1 MMPKH
6 LSNKEEEYIAMSTS
20 IKTVRLTTAQAL
32 VRFLVSQ
39 YVMQGDGTEL
49 PLFAGVWA
57 IFGHGNV
64 AGIGEALYQVKQQ
77 LPTYR
82 GHNEQSMALAA
93 IAFAKARQRQQVMVA
108 TTSIGPGATNLVT
121 AAGVAY
127 VNRLPVLLVP
137 GDVFASGQPDPVLQ
151 QTENFADGSAT
162 VNDTLRP
169 VSRYFHRITRPEQL
183 IQALP
188 RAMVALTDP
197 ALCGPATLSICQDV
211 QSLAFDYPEYLFEK
225 RVWRLRRQG
234 ADQYELA
241 QAVQLLLAAKQPVIV
256 AGGGVRY
263 SFAEGALQ
271 AFAKRHQIPVIETQA
286 GKSSM
291 LASDPLNAGAVGVTG
306 VDSANDLAA
315 NADVILAVG
324 TRLQDFIS
332 GSNTLFKG
340 QVIQLNVQPIDAVK
354 YRAQSLLSD
363 AKLGL
368 QALSSQLGNYVTPV
382 AWQQRVEDGI
392 ATWNKVCEGVF
403 PADDQHTMPSDAQV
417 IAAVNT
423 SVDTNAVVVA
433 AAGSLP
439 SELHKHWRAEQV
451 GGYHVE
457 YGYSCMGYEICG
469 GVGAKLACPDREVVV
484 MVGDGSYMMM
494 NSDVATAVSMGLQL
508 TIVVL
513 DNRGFSCIN
522 RLQMATGGANFNN
535 LLQDTY
541 NKGLAQIDF
550 AGHARSMGAHADHVT
565 TIGELKHAVHDAR
578 QRPGVSVVVIDTD
591 PLHCSPGGAYWE
603 VEVPEVSTREE
614 VIAKHQEWTAKR
626 IAERGY

>member
-1 MMPKH
+1 
-6 LSNKEEEYIAMSTS
+6 MSKTMQ
-20 IKTVRLTTAQAL
+20 TVRLTTAQAL
-32 VRFLVSQ
+32 TRFLINQ
-39 YVMQGDGTEL
+39 YVELDDGSEL

-64 AGIGEALYQVKQQ
+64 AGIGEALYQVQDQ

-151 QTENFADGSAT
+151 QSENFADGSST

-188 RAMVALTDP
+188 RAMVALTDA
-197 ALCGPATLSICQDV
+197 ALCGPATISICQDV
-211 QSLAFDYPEYLFEK
+211 QSLAFDYPAYMFEK

-234 ADQYELA
+234 PDANELK
-241 QAVQLLLAAKQPVIV
+241 QAVKTLLSAKQPVIV

-263 SFAEGALQ
+263 SLAESELQ
-271 AFAKRHQIPVIETQA
+271 AFAKRHKIPVIETQA

-291 LASDPLNAGAVGVTG
+291 LANDPLNAGAVGVTG

-315 NADVILAVG
+315 NADVVLAVG

-340 QVIQLNVQPIDAVK
+340 QVIQLNVQPMDAIK
-354 YRAQSLLSD
+354 YRAQGLLSD
-363 AKLGL
+363 ARLGL
-368 QALSSQLGNYVTPV
+368 QALSSHLAGYVAPV
-382 AWQQRVEDGI
+382 EWQQR
-392 ATWNKVCEGVF
+392 ATAGMTDWAQLCEGILPTTDEQV
-403 PADDQHTMPSDAQV
+403 MPSDAQV
-417 IAAVNT
+417 VAAVNA
-423 SVDTNAVVVA
+423 SVDENAVVVA

-439 SELHKHWRAEQV
+439 SELHKHWRAKQV
-451 GGYHVE
+451 GGYHLE

-469 GVGAKLACPDREVVV
+469 GVGVKLACPERDVVV

-494 NSDVATAVSMGLQL
+494 NSDIATAVSMGLKL

-541 NKGLAQIDF
+541 HKGLAQIDF
-550 AGHARSMGAHADHVT
+550 AGHARSMGAQADHVANV
-565 TIGELKHAVHDAR
+565 GELKQALHSAR
-578 QRPGVSVVVIDTD
+578 QQEGVSVVVIDTD

-603 VEVPEVSTREE
+603 VEVPSVSEREE
-614 VIAKHQEWTAKR
+614 VTAKHQEWTAQR
-626 IAERGY
+626 IAARGY

>member
-1 MMPKH
+1 MGQCPGAKVTH
-6 LSNKEEEYIAMSTS
+6 RVSSYVKNYANRSINDCPSVDSLFLINQHVELDDGEE
-20 IKTVRLTTAQAL
+20 VP
-32 VRFLVSQ
+32 F
-39 YVMQGDGTEL
+39 
-49 PLFAGVWA
+49 FAGVWA

-64 AGIGEALYQVKQQ
+64 AGIGEALYQVRDQ

-151 QTENFADGSAT
+151 QSENFADGSST
-162 VNDTLRP
+162 VNDALRP

-188 RAMVALTDP
+188 RAMVALTDA
-197 ALCGPATLSICQDV
+197 ALCGPATISICQDV
-211 QSLAFDYPEYLFEK
+211 QSLAFDYPKHMFEK

-234 ADQYELA
+234 PDQHELN
-241 QAVQLLLAAKQPVIV
+241 QAVSTLLAAKQPVIV

-263 SFAEGALQ
+263 SLAENELQ

-315 NADVILAVG
+315 NADVVLAVG

-340 QVIQLNVQPIDAVK
+340 QVIQLNVQPIDVVK

-363 AKLGL
+363 ARLGL
-368 QALSSQLGNYVTPV
+368 KALSSQLGNYMSPE
-382 AWQQRVEDGI
+382 AWQHRNQAGI
-392 ATWNKVCEGVF
+392 AAWALLCEGIL
-403 PADDQHTMPSDAQV
+403 PAADDQAIPSDAQV
-417 IAAVNT
+417 VAAVNVT
-423 SVDTNAVVVA
+423 VNDNAVVVA

-451 GGYHVE
+451 GGYHLE

-494 NSDVATAVSMGLQL
+494 NSDIATAVSMGLKL
-508 TIVVL
+508 YIC
-513 DNRGFSCIN
+513 SHH
-522 RLQMATGGANFNN
+522 N
-535 LLQDTY
+535 L
-541 NKGLAQIDF
+541 
-550 AGHARSMGAHADHVT
+550 
-565 TIGELKHAVHDAR
+565 
-578 QRPGVSVVVIDTD
+578 
-591 PLHCSPGGAYWE
+591 
-603 VEVPEVSTREE
+603 
-614 VIAKHQEWTAKR
+614 
-626 IAERGY
+626 

>member
-1 MMPKH
+1 
-6 LSNKEEEYIAMSTS
+6 MSTRTQT
-20 IKTVRLTTAQAL
+20 IRLTAAQAL
-32 VRFLVSQ
+32 TRFLINQ
-39 YVMQGDGTEL
+39 HMQIDNGEQL
-49 PLFAGVWA
+49 PFFAGVWA

-64 AGIGEALYQVKQQ
+64 AGIGEALYQVQEQ

-93 IAFAKARQRQQVMVA
+93 IAFAKARRRQQVMVA

-151 QTENFADGSAT
+151 QAENFADGSST
-162 VNDTLRP
+162 VNDSLRP

-211 QSLAFDYPEYLFEK
+211 QSLAFDYPAYLFEK

-234 ADQYELA
+234 PDDHELS
-241 QAVQLLLAAKQPVIV
+241 QAVDMLLAAKQPVIV
-256 AGGGVRY
+256 AGGGVHY
-263 SFAEGALQ
+263 SLAESELQ
-271 AFAKRHQIPVIETQA
+271 AFAQRHQIPVIETQA

-315 NADVILAVG
+315 TADVVLAVG

-332 GSNTLFKG
+332 GSNTLFTGK
-340 QVIQLNVQPIDAVK
+340 VIQLNVQPMDTIK

-368 QALSSQLGNYVTPV
+368 DALTSKLEGYVSPA
-382 AWQQRVEDGI
+382 AWQQKTQTGI
-392 ATWNKVCEGVF
+392 KAWASLCEGIL
-403 PADDQHTMPSDAQV
+403 PATDDQAIPSDAQV
-417 IAAVNT
+417 IAAVNA
-423 SVDTNAVVVA
+423 SVDANAVVVA

-439 SELHKHWRAEQV
+439 SELHKHWRAEQI
-451 GGYHVE
+451 GGYHLE

-513 DNRGFSCIN
+513 DNAGFSCIN

-535 LLQDTY
+535 LLKDTY
-541 NKGLAQIDF
+541 HQGLAQIDF
-550 AGHARSMGAHADHVT
+550 AGHARAMGAY
-565 TIGELKHAVHDAR
+565 AVHVDDIGGLKQAVKAAR
-578 QRPGVSVVVIDTD
+578 SRQGVSVVVIDTD
-591 PLHCSPGGAYWE
+591 PLACSPGGAYWE
-603 VEVPEVSTREE
+603 VEVPEVSAREE
-614 VIAKHQEWTAKR
+614 VVAKHQEWVAKR
-626 IAERGY
+626 MANRGY

>member
-1 MMPKH
+1 
-6 LSNKEEEYIAMSTS
+6 MSTTTRT
-20 IKTVRLTTAQAL
+20 IRLTAAQAL
-32 VRFLVSQ
+32 TRFLINQ
-39 YVMQGDGTEL
+39 HTKLDNGEEM
-49 PLFAGVWA
+49 PFFAGVWA

-64 AGIGEALYQVKQQ
+64 AGVGEALYQVKDQ
-77 LPTYR
+77 LPTFR

-93 IAFAKARQRQQVMVA
+93 IEFAKARQRQQAMVA
-108 TTSIGPGATNLVT
+108 TTSLGPGATNLVT

-151 QTENFADGSAT
+151 QSENFADGSST
-162 VNDTLRP
+162 VNDSLRP

-188 RAMVALTDP
+188 KAMVALTDP
-197 ALCGPATLSICQDV
+197 ALCGPATISLCQDV
-211 QSLAFDYPEYLFEK
+211 QSLAFDFPEYLFEK

-234 ADQYELA
+234 PDEYELS
-241 QAVQLLLAAKQPVIV
+241 QAANTLLTAKKPVIV

-263 SFAEGALQ
+263 SMAENQLQ

-315 NADVILAVG
+315 NADVVLAVG

-332 GSNTLFKG
+332 GSNTLFTG
-340 QVIQLNVQPIDAVK
+340 QVIQLNVQPMDAIK
-354 YRAQSLLSD
+354 FRAQSLLSD

-368 QALSSQLGNYVTPV
+368 ELLSSKLGNYVSPA
-382 AWQQRVEDGI
+382 AWQQTSHAGISSWAKICEDI
-392 ATWNKVCEGVF
+392 LPA
-403 PADDQHTMPSDAQV
+403 ADDKTIPSDAQV
-417 IAAVNT
+417 IAAVNA
-423 SVDTNAVVVA
+423 SVDDNAVVVA

-439 SELHKHWRAEQV
+439 AELHKHWRAQQV
-451 GGYHVE
+451 GGYHLE

-469 GVGAKLACPDREVVV
+469 GVGAKLACPERDVVV

-494 NSDVATAVSMGLQL
+494 NSDIATAVSMGLQL

-513 DNRGFSCIN
+513 DNEGFSCIN

-535 LLQDTY
+535 LLKDTY

-550 AGHARSMGAHADHVT
+550 AGHARSMGAHAVHVDD
-565 TIGELKHAVHDAR
+565 IGGLKQAVQEAR
-578 QRPGVSVVVIDTD
+578 KRLGVSVVVIDTD
-591 PLHCSPGGAYWE
+591 PLISSPGGAYWE
-603 VEVPEVSTREE
+603 VEVPEVSAREE
-614 VIAKHQEWTAKR
+614 VVDQHQQWTQKR
-626 IAERGY
+626 IAHRGY

>member
-1 MMPKH
+1 
-6 LSNKEEEYIAMSTS
+6 MSTRTQT
-20 IKTVRLTTAQAL
+20 IRLTAAQAL
-32 VRFLVSQ
+32 TRFLINQ
-39 YVMQGDGTEL
+39 HMQIDNGEQL
-49 PLFAGVWA
+49 PFFAGVWA

-64 AGIGEALYQVKQQ
+64 AGIGEALYQVQEQ

-93 IAFAKARQRQQVMVA
+93 IAFAKARRRQQVMVA

-151 QTENFADGSAT
+151 QAENFADGSST
-162 VNDTLRP
+162 VNDSLRP

-211 QSLAFDYPEYLFEK
+211 QSLAFDYPAYLFEK

-234 ADQYELA
+234 PDDHELS
-241 QAVQLLLAAKQPVIV
+241 QAVDMLLAAKQPVIV
-256 AGGGVRY
+256 AGGGVHY
-263 SFAEGALQ
+263 SLAESELQ
-271 AFAKRHQIPVIETQA
+271 AFAQRHQIPVIETQA

-315 NADVILAVG
+315 TADVVLAVG

-332 GSNTLFKG
+332 GSNTLFTGK
-340 QVIQLNVQPIDAVK
+340 VIQLNVQPMDTIK

-368 QALSSQLGNYVTPV
+368 DALTSKLEGYVSPA
-382 AWQQRVEDGI
+382 AWQQKTQTGI
-392 ATWNKVCEGVF
+392 KAWASMCEGIL
-403 PADDQHTMPSDAQV
+403 PASDDQAIPSDAQV
-417 IAAVNT
+417 IAAVNA
-423 SVDTNAVVVA
+423 SVDANAVVVA

-439 SELHKHWRAEQV
+439 SELHKHWRAEQI
-451 GGYHVE
+451 GGYHLE

-513 DNRGFSCIN
+513 DNAGFSCIN

-535 LLQDTY
+535 LLKDTY
-541 NKGLAQIDF
+541 HQGLAQIDF
-550 AGHARSMGAHADHVT
+550 AGHARAMGAY
-565 TIGELKHAVHDAR
+565 AVHVDDIGGLKQAVQAAR
-578 QRPGVSVVVIDTD
+578 SRQGVSVVVIDTD
-591 PLHCSPGGAYWE
+591 PLACSPGGAYWE
-603 VEVPEVSTREE
+603 VEVPEVSAREE
-614 VIAKHQEWTAKR
+614 VVAKHQEWVAKR
-626 IAERGY
+626 MANRGY

>member
-1 MMPKH
+1 
-6 LSNKEEEYIAMSTS
+6 MSTTMQT
-20 IKTVRLTTAQAL
+20 IRLTTAQAL
-32 VRFLVSQ
+32 TRFLINQHVELD
-39 YVMQGDGTEL
+39 DGEEV
-49 PLFAGVWA
+49 PFFAGVWA

-64 AGIGEALYQVKQQ
+64 AGIGEALYQVRDQ

-151 QTENFADGSAT
+151 QSENFADGSST
-162 VNDTLRP
+162 VNDALRP

-188 RAMVALTDP
+188 RAMVALTDA
-197 ALCGPATLSICQDV
+197 ALCGPATISICQDV
-211 QSLAFDYPEYLFEK
+211 QSLAFDYPKHMFEK

-234 ADQYELA
+234 PDQHELN
-241 QAVQLLLAAKQPVIV
+241 QAVSTLLAAKQPVIV

-263 SFAEGALQ
+263 SLAENELQ

-306 VDSANDLAA
+306 VDSANELAA
-315 NADVILAVG
+315 NADVVLAVG

-340 QVIQLNVQPIDAVK
+340 QVIQLNVQPIDVVK

-363 AKLGL
+363 ARLGL
-368 QALSSQLGNYVTPV
+368 QALSSQLGDYMSPE
-382 AWQQRVEDGI
+382 AWQQRNQEGI
-392 ATWNKVCEGVF
+392 SAWALLCEGIL
-403 PADDQHTMPSDAQV
+403 PAADDQEIPSDAQV
-417 IAAVNT
+417 VAAVNVT
-423 SVDTNAVVVA
+423 VDVNAVVVA

-451 GGYHVE
+451 GGYHLE

-494 NSDVATAVSMGLQL
+494 NSDIATAVSMGLQL

-541 NKGLAQIDF
+541 HKGLAQIDF
-550 AGHARSMGAHADHVT
+550 AGHARAMGARADHVAN
-565 TIGELKHAVHDAR
+565 IGELKQAVQAAR
-578 QRPGVSVVVIDTD
+578 ERKGVSVVVIDTD

-603 VEVPEVSTREE
+603 VEVPSVSAREE
-614 VIAKHQEWTAKR
+614 VVAKHQEWTAKR
-626 IAERGY
+626 MAERGY

>member
-1 MMPKH
+1 
-6 LSNKEEEYIAMSTS
+6 MSTTTRT
-20 IKTVRLTTAQAL
+20 IRLTAAQAL
-32 VRFLVSQ
+32 TRFLINQHTMLDNGEEV
-39 YVMQGDGTEL
+39 
-49 PLFAGVWA
+49 PFFAGVWA

-64 AGIGEALYQVKQQ
+64 AGVGEALYQVQDQ

-93 IAFAKARQRQQVMVA
+93 IAFAKSRQRQQVMVA

-151 QTENFADGSAT
+151 QSENFADGSST
-162 VNDTLRP
+162 VNDSLRP
-169 VSRYFHRITRPEQL
+169 VSRYFHRISRPEQL

-188 RAMVALTDP
+188 KAMVALTDP
-197 ALCGPATLSICQDV
+197 ALCGPATISLCQDV

-234 ADQYELA
+234 PDQYELS
-241 QAVQLLLAAKQPVIV
+241 QAVATLLAAKQPVIV

-263 SFAEGALQ
+263 SLAESALQ

-315 NADVILAVG
+315 NADVVLAVG

-340 QVIQLNVQPIDAVK
+340 QVIQLNVQPMDAVK

-368 QALSSQLGNYVTPV
+368 QVLSSELGAYVTPA
-382 AWQQRVEDGI
+382 AWQQRAAEGI
-392 ATWNKVCEGVF
+392 SAWAQLCEGIL
-403 PADDQHTMPSDAQV
+403 PATNEQVIPSDAQV
-417 IAAVNT
+417 IAAVNS
-423 SVDTNAVVVA
+423 SVDKNAVVVA

-451 GGYHVE
+451 GGYHLE

-469 GVGAKLACPDREVVV
+469 GVGAKLACPDREIVV

-494 NSDVATAVSMGLQL
+494 NSDIATAVSMGLKL

-535 LLQDTY
+535 LLKDTY
-541 NKGLAQIDF
+541 HQGLAQIDF
-550 AGHARSMGAHADHVT
+550 AGHAQSMGAHAIHVDD
-565 TIGELKHAVHDAR
+565 IGGLKQAVQAAR
-578 QRPGVSVVVIDTD
+578 MRTGVSVVVIDTD
-591 PLHCSPGGAYWE
+591 PLVCSPGGAYWE
-603 VEVPEVSTREE
+603 VEVPEVSAREE
-614 VIAKHQEWTAKR
+614 VATQHQEWTAKR
-626 IAERGY
+626 IANRGY

>member
-1 MMPKH
+1 
-6 LSNKEEEYIAMSTS
+6 MSTRTQT
-20 IKTVRLTTAQAL
+20 IRLTAAQAL
-32 VRFLVSQ
+32 TRFLINQ
-39 YVMQGDGTEL
+39 HMQIDNGEQL
-49 PLFAGVWA
+49 PFFAGVWA

-64 AGIGEALYQVKQQ
+64 AGIGEALYQVQEQ

-93 IAFAKARQRQQVMVA
+93 IAFAKARRRQQVMVA

-151 QTENFADGSAT
+151 QAENFADGSST
-162 VNDTLRP
+162 VNDSLRP

-211 QSLAFDYPEYLFEK
+211 QSLAFDYPAYLFEK

-234 ADQYELA
+234 PDEHELS
-241 QAVQLLLAAKQPVIV
+241 QAVDMLLAAKQPVIV
-256 AGGGVRY
+256 AGGGVHY
-263 SFAEGALQ
+263 SLAESELQ
-271 AFAKRHQIPVIETQA
+271 AFAQRHQIPVIETQA

-315 NADVILAVG
+315 TADVVLAVG

-332 GSNTLFKG
+332 GSNTLFAGK
-340 QVIQLNVQPIDAVK
+340 VIQLNVQPMDTIK

-368 QALSSQLGNYVTPV
+368 DALTSKLEGYVSPA
-382 AWQQRVEDGI
+382 AWQQKTQTGI
-392 ATWNKVCEGVF
+392 KAWASLCEGIL
-403 PADDQHTMPSDAQV
+403 PATDDQAIPSDAQV
-417 IAAVNT
+417 IAAVNA
-423 SVDTNAVVVA
+423 SVDANAVVVA

-439 SELHKHWRAEQV
+439 SELHKHWRAEQI
-451 GGYHVE
+451 GGYHLE

-494 NSDVATAVSMGLQL
+494 NSDVATAVSMGLQI

-513 DNRGFSCIN
+513 DNAGFSCIN

-535 LLQDTY
+535 LLKDTY
-541 NKGLAQIDF
+541 HQGLAKIDF
-550 AGHARSMGAHADHVT
+550 AGHARAMGAY
-565 TIGELKHAVHDAR
+565 AVHVDDIGGLKQAVKAAR
-578 QRPGVSVVVIDTD
+578 SRQGVSVVVIDTD
-591 PLHCSPGGAYWE
+591 PLACSPGGAYWE
-603 VEVPEVSTREE
+603 VEVPEVSAREE
-614 VIAKHQEWTAKR
+614 VVAKHQEWVAKR
-626 IAERGY
+626 MANRGY

>member
-1 MMPKH
+1 
-6 LSNKEEEYIAMSTS
+6 MSKTMQ
-20 IKTVRLTTAQAL
+20 TVRLTTAQAL
-32 VRFLVSQ
+32 TRFLINQHVELD
-39 YVMQGDGTEL
+39 DGSEL
-49 PLFAGVWA
+49 PFFAGVWA

-64 AGIGEALYQVKQQ
+64 AGIGEALYQVQDQ

-151 QTENFADGSAT
+151 QSENFADGSST

-188 RAMVALTDP
+188 RAMVALTDA
-197 ALCGPATLSICQDV
+197 ALCGPATISICQDV
-211 QSLAFDYPEYLFEK
+211 QSLAFDYPAYMFEK

-234 ADQYELA
+234 PDANELK
-241 QAVQLLLAAKQPVIV
+241 QAVKTLLSAKQPVVV

-263 SFAEGALQ
+263 SLAESELQ
-271 AFAKRHQIPVIETQA
+271 AFAKRHKIPVIETQA

-291 LASDPLNAGAVGVTG
+291 LANDPLNAGAVGVTG

-315 NADVILAVG
+315 NADVVLAVG

-340 QVIQLNVQPIDAVK
+340 QVIQLNVQPMDAIK
-354 YRAQSLLSD
+354 YRAQGLLSD
-363 AKLGL
+363 ARLGL
-368 QALSSQLGNYVTPV
+368 QALSSHLAGYVAPV
-382 AWQQRVEDGI
+382 EWQQRATAGI
-392 ATWNKVCEGVF
+392 SDWAQLCEGIL
-403 PADDQHTMPSDAQV
+403 PATDEQVMPSDAQV
-417 IAAVNT
+417 VAAVNT
-423 SVDTNAVVVA
+423 SVDENAVVVA

-439 SELHKHWRAEQV
+439 SELHKHWRAKQV
-451 GGYHVE
+451 GGYHLE

-469 GVGAKLACPDREVVV
+469 GVGVKLACPEREVVV

-494 NSDVATAVSMGLQL
+494 NSDIATAVSMGLKL

-541 NKGLAQIDF
+541 HKGLAQIDF
-550 AGHARSMGAHADHVT
+550 AGHARSMGAQADHVANV
-565 TIGELKHAVHDAR
+565 GELKQALHSAR
-578 QRPGVSVVVIDTD
+578 QQEGVNVVVIDTD

-603 VEVPEVSTREE
+603 VEVPSVSDREE
-614 VIAKHQEWTAKR
+614 VTAKHQEWTAQR
-626 IAERGY
+626 IAARGY

>member
-1 MMPKH
+1 MPTT
-6 LSNKEEEYIAMSTS
+6 MQTTMQ
-20 IKTVRLTTAQAL
+20 TVRLTSAQAL
-32 VRFLVSQ
+32 TRFLINQHIELDDGSQ
-39 YVMQGDGTEL
+39 M

-64 AGIGEALYQVKQQ
+64 AGIGEALYQVRDQ

-151 QTENFADGSAT
+151 QSENFADGSST

-169 VSRYFHRITRPEQL
+169 VSRYFQRITRPEQL

-188 RAMVALTDP
+188 RAMVALTDA
-197 ALCGPATLSICQDV
+197 ALCGPATISICQDV
-211 QSLAFDYPEYLFEK
+211 QSLAFDYPEYMFEK
-225 RVWRLRRQG
+225 KVWRLRRQG
-234 ADQYELA
+234 PDQYELK
-241 QAVQLLLAAKQPVIV
+241 QAVEALLGAKQPVIV
-256 AGGGVRY
+256 AGGGVHY
-263 SFAEGALQ
+263 SLAESELQ

-291 LASDPLNAGAVGVTG
+291 LANDPLNAGAVGVTG

-315 NADVILAVG
+315 NADVVLAVG

-340 QVIQLNVQPIDAVK
+340 QVIQLNVQPMDAVK

-363 AKLGL
+363 ARLGL
-368 QALSSQLGNYVTPV
+368 QALSSALGAYVSPA
-382 AWQQRVEDGI
+382 AWQQRAAEGI
-392 ATWNKVCEGVF
+392 SAWAHLCESIL
-403 PADDQHTMPSDAQV
+403 PAADEQVMPSDAQV
-417 IAAVNT
+417 VAAVNS
-423 SVDTNAVVVA
+423 SVDENAVVVA

-439 SELHKHWRAEQV
+439 SELHKHWRAKQV
-451 GGYHVE
+451 GGYHLE

-469 GVGAKLACPDREVVV
+469 GVGVKLACPEREVVV

-494 NSDVATAVSMGLQL
+494 NSDIATAVSMGLKL

-535 LLQDTY
+535 LLHDTY

-550 AGHARSMGAHADHVT
+550 AGHAQSMGAHADHVANV
-565 TIGELKHAVHDAR
+565 GELKQAVQAAR
-578 QRPGVSVVVIDTD
+578 QREGVSVVVIDTD

-603 VEVPEVSTREE
+603 VEVPEVSAREE
-614 VIAKHQEWTAKR
+614 VTAKHQEWTAQR
-626 IAERGY
+626 IAARGY

>member
-1 MMPKH
+1 
-6 LSNKEEEYIAMSTS
+6 MSTTTRT
-20 IKTVRLTTAQAL
+20 IRLTAAQAL
-32 VRFLVSQ
+32 TRFLINQ
-39 YVMQGDGTEL
+39 HTKLDNGEEM
-49 PLFAGVWA
+49 PFFAGVWA

-64 AGIGEALYQVKQQ
+64 AGVGEALYQVKDQ
-77 LPTYR
+77 LPTFR

-93 IAFAKARQRQQVMVA
+93 IAFAKARQRQQAMVA
-108 TTSIGPGATNLVT
+108 TTSLGPGATNLVT

-151 QTENFADGSAT
+151 QSENFADGSST
-162 VNDTLRP
+162 VNDSLRP

-188 RAMVALTDP
+188 KAMVALTDP
-197 ALCGPATLSICQDV
+197 ALCGPATISLCQDV
-211 QSLAFDYPEYLFEK
+211 QSLVFDFPEYLFEK

-234 ADQYELA
+234 PDEYELS
-241 QAVQLLLAAKQPVIV
+241 QAANTLLTAKKPVIV

-263 SFAEGALQ
+263 SMAENQLQ

-315 NADVILAVG
+315 NADVVLAVG

-332 GSNTLFKG
+332 GSNTLFIG
-340 QVIQLNVQPIDAVK
+340 QVIQLNVQPMDAIK
-354 YRAQSLLSD
+354 FRAQSLLSD

-368 QALSSQLGNYVTPV
+368 ELLSSKLGNYVSPA
-382 AWQQRVEDGI
+382 AWQQTSHAGISSWAKICEDI
-392 ATWNKVCEGVF
+392 LPA
-403 PADDQHTMPSDAQV
+403 ADDKTIPSDAQV
-417 IAAVNT
+417 IAAVNA
-423 SVDTNAVVVA
+423 SVDDNAVVVA

-439 SELHKHWRAEQV
+439 AELHKHWRAQQV
-451 GGYHVE
+451 GGYHLE

-469 GVGAKLACPDREVVV
+469 GVGAKLACPERDVVV

-494 NSDVATAVSMGLQL
+494 NSDIATAVSMGLQL

-513 DNRGFSCIN
+513 DNEGFSCIN

-535 LLQDTY
+535 LLKDTY

-550 AGHARSMGAHADHVT
+550 AGHARSMGAHAVHVDD
-565 TIGELKHAVHDAR
+565 IGGLKQAVQEAR
-578 QRPGVSVVVIDTD
+578 KRLGVSVVVIDTD
-591 PLHCSPGGAYWE
+591 PLINSPGGAYWE
-603 VEVPEVSTREE
+603 VEVPEVSAREE
-614 VIAKHQEWTAKR
+614 VVDQHQQWTQKR
-626 IAERGY
+626 IAHRGY

>member
-1 MMPKH
+1 
-6 LSNKEEEYIAMSTS
+6 MSKTMQ
-20 IKTVRLTTAQAL
+20 TVRLTTAQAL
-32 VRFLVSQ
+32 TRFLINQHVELD
-39 YVMQGDGTEL
+39 DGSEL
-49 PLFAGVWA
+49 PFFAGVWA

-64 AGIGEALYQVKQQ
+64 AGIGEALYQVQDQ

-151 QTENFADGSAT
+151 QSENFADGSST

-188 RAMVALTDP
+188 RAMVALTDA
-197 ALCGPATLSICQDV
+197 ALCGPATISICQDV
-211 QSLAFDYPEYLFEK
+211 QSLAFDYPAYMFEK

-234 ADQYELA
+234 PDANELK
-241 QAVQLLLAAKQPVIV
+241 QAVKTLLSAKQPVIV

-263 SFAEGALQ
+263 SLAESELQ
-271 AFAKRHQIPVIETQA
+271 AFAKRHKIPVIETQA

-291 LASDPLNAGAVGVTG
+291 LANDPLNAGAVGVTG

-315 NADVILAVG
+315 NADVVLAVG

-340 QVIQLNVQPIDAVK
+340 QVIQLNVQPMDAIK
-354 YRAQSLLSD
+354 YRAQGLLSD
-363 AKLGL
+363 ARLGL
-368 QALSSQLGNYVTPV
+368 QALSSHLAGYVAPV
-382 AWQQRVEDGI
+382 EWQQRATAGI
-392 ATWNKVCEGVF
+392 SDWAHLCEGIL
-403 PADDQHTMPSDAQV
+403 PATDEQVMPSDAQV
-417 IAAVNT
+417 VAAVNT
-423 SVDTNAVVVA
+423 SVDENAVVVA

-439 SELHKHWRAEQV
+439 SELHKHWRAKQV
-451 GGYHVE
+451 GGYHLE

-469 GVGAKLACPDREVVV
+469 GVGVKLACPEREVVV

-494 NSDVATAVSMGLQL
+494 NSDIATAVSMGLKL

-541 NKGLAQIDF
+541 HKGLAQIDF
-550 AGHARSMGAHADHVT
+550 AGHARSMGAQADHVANV
-565 TIGELKHAVHDAR
+565 GELKQALHSAR
-578 QRPGVSVVVIDTD
+578 QQEGVSVVVIDTD

-603 VEVPEVSTREE
+603 VEVPSVSDREE
-614 VIAKHQEWTAKR
+614 VTAKHQEWTAQR
-626 IAERGY
+626 IAARGY

>member
-1 MMPKH
+1 
-6 LSNKEEEYIAMSTS
+6 MSKTMQ
-20 IKTVRLTTAQAL
+20 TVRLTTAQAL
-32 VRFLVSQ
+32 TRFLINQHVELD
-39 YVMQGDGTEL
+39 DGSEL

-64 AGIGEALYQVKQQ
+64 AGIGEALYQVQDQ

-151 QTENFADGSAT
+151 QSENFADGSST

-188 RAMVALTDP
+188 RAMVALTDA
-197 ALCGPATLSICQDV
+197 ALCGPATISICQDV
-211 QSLAFDYPEYLFEK
+211 QSLAFDYPAYMFEK

-234 ADQYELA
+234 PDANELK
-241 QAVQLLLAAKQPVIV
+241 QAVKTLLSAKQPVIV

-263 SFAEGALQ
+263 SLAESELQ
-271 AFAKRHQIPVIETQA
+271 AFAKRHKIPVIETQA

-291 LASDPLNAGAVGVTG
+291 LANDPLNAGAVGVTG

-315 NADVILAVG
+315 NADVVLAVG

-340 QVIQLNVQPIDAVK
+340 QVIQLNVQPMDAIK
-354 YRAQSLLSD
+354 YRAQGLLSD
-363 AKLGL
+363 ARLGL
-368 QALSSQLGNYVTPV
+368 QALSSHLAGYVAPV
-382 AWQQRVEDGI
+382 EWQQR
-392 ATWNKVCEGVF
+392 ATAGMSAWAQLCEGILSATNEQV
-403 PADDQHTMPSDAQV
+403 MPSDAQV
-417 IAAVNT
+417 VAAVNA
-423 SVDTNAVVVA
+423 SVDENAVVVA

-439 SELHKHWRAEQV
+439 SELHKHWRAKQV
-451 GGYHVE
+451 GGYHLE

-469 GVGAKLACPDREVVV
+469 GVGVKLACPERHVVV

-494 NSDVATAVSMGLQL
+494 NSDIATAVSMGLKL

-541 NKGLAQIDF
+541 HKGLAQIDF
-550 AGHARSMGAHADHVT
+550 AGHARSMGAQADHVANV
-565 TIGELKHAVHDAR
+565 GELKQALHSAR
-578 QRPGVSVVVIDTD
+578 QQEGVSVVVIDTD

-603 VEVPEVSTREE
+603 VEVPSVSEREE
-614 VIAKHQEWTAKR
+614 VTAKHQEWTAQR
-626 IAERGY
+626 IAARGY